1 MLMHHA
7 LKLLRCP
14 MGSINSRRAGRIESW
29 YETRKDWKLPMIS
42 DAIRSL
48 GQVFEPAFRAILIK
62 SLAFTLAVLMVVWI
76 GLQALVAGFVEL
88 PYPWLDTV
96 VTILT
101 GIGAIFAL
109 GFLVA
114 PVTALFA
121 GFFQD
126 DVAEIVE
133 RTNYPADLPGK
144 AMPLGTSMLSTLRFT
159 GVVILGNL
167 FALVLLLVPG
177 INLIA
182 FFVVNAYLLGRE
194 FFEFAASRF
203 MPLTEARRL
212 RQANSGKVFM
222 AGLLIAA
229 VLAVPLLNLVTP
241 VFATIFMVHL
251 FKRLS
256 LTRRV

>member
-1 MLMHHA
+1 MLTHHA

-14 MGSINSRRAGRIESW
+14 MGSTNSRRAGRIESW
-29 YETRKDWKLPMIS
+29 YDTRKDWKLPMIS

-62 SLAFTLAVLMVVWI
+62 SLAFTLAVLMAVWI

-144 AMPLGTSMLSTLRFT
+144 AMPLGTSLLSTLRFT

-212 RQANSGKVFM
+212 RQAHSGTVFV

-256 LTRRV
+256 LRQRV